1 MSEGQ
6 EIRASHQEVEAFV
19 GELRGFYGGLK
30 PVEQHML
37 ATTILEGA
45 QAGDTSGYCG
55 RRIFRYGDPAE
66 QGHEEISHDAGRE
79 GGQGWNELVGWIEQQ
94 GDDDTQ
100 GFAFKKY

>member
-37 ATTILEGA
+37 ATILEGA
-45 QAGDTSGYCG
+45 QAGETAGYAYK
-55 RRIFRYGDPAE
+55 RIFRYGEPAE
-66 QGHEEISHDAGRE
+66 QGHEERSHDAQRE
-79 GGQGWNELVGWIEQQ
+79 GGQGWNELVGWIEEQ
-94 GDDDTQ
+94 GDEDTQ
-100 GFAFKKY
+100 GFAARSNF

>member
-37 ATTILEGA
+37 ATILEGA
-45 QAGDTSGYCG
+45 QAGETAGY
-55 RRIFRYGDPAE
+55 RYRWNRYGDP
-66 QGHEEISHDAGRE
+66 EER
-79 GGQGWNELVGWIEQQ
+79 GGSESSVEGWNDLVGWIEEQ
-94 GDDDTQ
+94 GEEDTQ
-100 GFAFKKY
+100 GFGFKKIF